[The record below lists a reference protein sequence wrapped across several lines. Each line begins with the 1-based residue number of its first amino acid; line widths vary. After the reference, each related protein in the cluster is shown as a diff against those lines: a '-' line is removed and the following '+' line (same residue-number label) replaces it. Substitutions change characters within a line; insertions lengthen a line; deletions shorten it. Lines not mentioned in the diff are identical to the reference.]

1 VEFAEPSETNS
12 DNARDDSPAGE
23 PSVSSSLEHLVAGS
37 QGVITKRI
45 DLALLEGQ
53 ELLSRT
59 LQRAALVG
67 AGMVLAAVAW
77 FAGAGA
83 FVLFVAPDASPVIR
97 LAAFGLLNGAG
108 AAGLVTL
115 AMRHS
120 RPPTRVRPNGN
131 GPTLQR
137 EPLPAEGKN

>member
-1 VEFAEPSETNS
+1 
-12 DNARDDSPAGE
+12 
-23 PSVSSSLEHLVAGS
+23 LVAGS

-53 ELLSRT
+53 ELLSRSIE
-59 LQRAALVG
+59 RAALVG

-83 FVLFVAPDASPVIR
+83 FILFVAPDARPFVR
-97 LAAFGLLNGAG
+97 LAAFGLFNGAG
-108 AAGLVTL
+108 AIGLVTL

-131 GPTLQR
+131 GPNTT
-137 EPLPAEGKN
+137 A

>member
-1 VEFAEPSETNS
+1 VSHGSNTP
-12 DNARDDSPAGE
+12 DDSSNGE

-53 ELLSRT
+53 QLLSRSIERVA
-59 LQRAALVG
+59 LAA

-83 FVLFVAPDASPVIR
+83 LVLFVAPDASPVLR

-108 AAGLVTL
+108 AVGLVTL
-115 AMRHS
+115 GTRHS
-120 RPPTRVRPNGN
+120 RPPTRVRPKGM
-131 GPTLQR
+131 GQDDSGSRYQPKERTDRGQY
-137 EPLPAEGKN
+137 

>member
-1 VEFAEPSETNS
+1 MERAETVVTHGSNV
-12 DNARDDSPAGE
+12 RDDSSNGQ

-53 ELLSRT
+53 ELLSRSIE
-59 LQRAALVG
+59 RVALVG
-67 AGMVLAAVAW
+67 AGMVLAVVAW

-83 FVLFVAPDASPVIR
+83 LVLFVAPDASPVIR

-108 AAGLVTL
+108 AVGLVTL
-115 AMRHS
+115 GTRHRS
-120 RPPTRVRPNGN
+120 ASDTGAPDGHGARPR
-131 GPTLQR
+131 R
-137 EPLPAEGKN
+137 EP

>member
-1 VEFAEPSETNS
+1 M
-12 DNARDDSPAGE
+12 
-23 PSVSSSLEHLVAGS
+23 SSSLEHLVAGS

-53 ELLSRT
+53 ELLSRAI
-59 LQRAALVG
+59 QRAALVG
-67 AGMVLAAVAW
+67 AGMLVATVAW

-83 FVLFVAPDASPVIR
+83 CILFVAPDASPVIR

-108 AAGLVTL
+108 AIGLVTL
-115 AMRHS
+115 AMRPS

-131 GPTLQR
+131 GPTPSR
-137 EPLPAEGKN
+137 EPPPAEGKN